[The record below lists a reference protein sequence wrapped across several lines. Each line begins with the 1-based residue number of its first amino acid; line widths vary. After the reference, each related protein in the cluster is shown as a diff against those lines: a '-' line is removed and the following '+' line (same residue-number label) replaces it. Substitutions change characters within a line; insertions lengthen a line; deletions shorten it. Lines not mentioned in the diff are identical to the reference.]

1 MAQYNGNRS
10 GERKTASQK
19 IAEQRRRKTA
29 LEEVRG
35 PRLNGQGNRNMP
47 RLSGR
52 SDSTGSSHNTTI
64 KKNGRNTARQKS
76 RQKEI
81 KLFPGSGAIYAGKK
95 APSKPIFS
103 NNSHRGGSGGKK
115 PLGIAIVIVAV
126 LAFIYMLVRPNAV
139 EVFVDGN
146 SVGTVM
152 DKSYTAE
159 YINTTCTAKLT
170 SSLGTNVEIT
180 SKIETKKVHAG
191 KNDED
196 VSTGDYLLKS
206 VSDVLKY
213 NVEASAIV
221 VNGAEMAVVSNEEA
235 AQTVVDRVLSEQS
248 LSYIDDPSSIV
259 EGPEIEGLEFTSK
272 FVDGSQI
279 LTADQAYDKLNGT
292 KQESLTYTV
301 QSGDSFGKIAA
312 KYGLSISDL
321 MATNPN
327 ISDATRISVGDE
339 IKINATVPIIDI
351 KVVTQ
356 NVDRSSGSAVIVKT
370 TYING
375 VVQDSSTLESGS
387 SGGSDTTADDGAE
400 DDSADTDE
408 ASKEN
413 SSPEEETAP
422 AETEA
427 EE

>member
-1 MAQYNGNRS
+1 
-10 GERKTASQK
+10 
-19 IAEQRRRKTA
+19 
-29 LEEVRG
+29 
-35 PRLNGQGNRNMP
+35 
-47 RLSGR
+47 
-52 SDSTGSSHNTTI
+52 
-64 KKNGRNTARQKS
+64 
-76 RQKEI
+76 
-81 KLFPGSGAIYAGKK
+81 
-95 APSKPIFS
+95 
-103 NNSHRGGSGGKK
+103 
-115 PLGIAIVIVAV
+115 
-126 LAFIYMLVRPNAV
+126 
-139 EVFVDGN
+139 
-146 SVGTVM
+146 
-152 DKSYTAE
+152 
-159 YINTTCTAKLT
+159 
-170 SSLGTNVEIT
+170 
-180 SKIETKKVHAG
+180 
-191 KNDED
+191 
-196 VSTGDYLLKS
+196 
-206 VSDVLKY
+206 
-213 NVEASAIV
+213 
-221 VNGAEMAVVSNEEA
+221 MAVVSNEEA

-387 SGGSDTTADDGAE
+387 SGGNDTGADDGAE

-408 ASKEN
+408 ASTEN
-413 SSPEEETAP
+413 SSPEE
-422 AETEA
+422 
-427 EE
+427 